1 MGLNLALLKD
11 VPVAGW
17 ILLLAAAAFVVEFAV
32 LHFRQRR
39 FAPRA
44 REAERRLVHL
54 ATALR
59 DHAVANLQRLPSA
72 LEELKLPGVE
82 TVVYRPAP
90 RLNLDE
96 RLVLLHDR
104 EPTRK
109 VLEFPVLRDGRGLVL
124 CSGRLLVV
132 SEEAFEKLI
141 AADDAL
147 RERLG
152 LDPVA
157 ATPPEENA
165 EHGPRPR

>member
-17 ILLLAAAAFVVEFAV
+17 IVLLAAAAFVGEFAV

-44 REAERRLVHL
+44 QDAERRLTRF

-59 DHAVANLQRLPSA
+59 DHAAANLQRLPPTI
-72 LEELKLPGVE
+72 EELKLPGSE
-82 TVVYRPAP
+82 TAIYRPAT
-90 RLNLDE
+90 RLNLDG

-104 EPTRK
+104 EPTHK
-109 VLEFPVLRDGRGLVL
+109 VLEFPVLRNGRGLVL
-124 CSGRLLVV
+124 CNGRLLVV
-132 SEEAFEKLI
+132 SEEVFEKLI

-152 LDPVA
+152 LDPVVA
-157 ATPPEENA
+157 PPSEENA
-165 EHGPRPR
+165 EHGPR